1 MGGSSPKPDTSEL
14 ERQRAENE
22 RLKEDIKKK
31 NRARLRNRKGARAL
45 LAFAGEQGV
54 VDRRSGGSKLGAG

>member
-14 ERQRAENE
+14 ERQRQENE
-22 RLKEDIKKK
+22 RLKDDIKKK

-45 LAFAGEQGV
+45 LSFAGEQGV
-54 VDRRSGGSKLGAG
+54 IDRRGAASKLGAS

>member
-1 MGGSSPKPDTSEL
+1 MGGSAPKPDTSEL
-14 ERQRAENE
+14 ERQREENE

-31 NRARLRNRKGARAL
+31 NRARIANRKGARSL

-54 VDRRSGGSKLGAG
+54 VGGGSGKSKLGAG